1 MSKRLLV
8 LGLALVVVLGLV
20 AVASANPSDVDS
32 ESARPFEFGVMG
44 RHRRFM
50 GRCFGGDPPKAPDL
64 GLTDEQVVAIGGLEV
79 QAFAYVEALRREI
92 SQKQYELQKLLW
104 QKEPD
109 QAAIDAKWEEL
120 QALREQMLEETQ
132 GLREEMKGL
141 LTEEQLDK
149 LGEFCLGWGARGGC
163 GMGVGIGRRIQGGN
177 GREVRA
183 RGV

>member
-64 GLTDEQVVAIGGLEV
+64 GLTDEQVVAIGELQD
-79 QAFAYVEALRREI
+79 QAFASVEALRREI
-92 SQKQYELQKLLW
+92 SQKQYEFQKLLW
-104 QKEPD
+104 QK
-109 QAAIDAKWEEL
+109 AAIDAKWEEL

-163 GMGVGIGRRIQGGN
+163 GMGVGIGRRIRDGN

>member
-8 LGLALVVVLGLV
+8 LGVALVVVLGLV
-20 AVASANPSDVDS
+20 AVAAANPSDVDS
-32 ESARPFEFGVMG
+32 ESARPFGFGV
-44 RHRRFM
+44 M

-64 GLTDEQVVAIGGLEV
+64 GLTDEQAAAIGELQD
-79 QAFAYVEALRREI
+79 QAFASVEALRREI
-92 SQKQYELQKLLW
+92 SQKQYEFQKLLW

-120 QALREQMLEETQ
+120 QALREEMLEETQ
-132 GLREEMKGL
+132 RLREEMNEV
-141 LTEEQLDK
+141 LTDEQLDK
-149 LGEFCLGWGARGGC
+149 LGEFRLGGGARGGC
-163 GMGVGIGRRIQGGN
+163 GMGVGIGRRIRDGN